1 MCLQAIHPGQPRLS
15 PLQATVLVVL
25 HQVEWKKRGKYET
38 ETRVVAQDKDNR
50 SAAKSWPFIPR

>member
-1 MCLQAIHPGQPRLS
+1 MFAGHSPGPAS
-15 PLQATVLVVL
+15 VIGTAAVLVVL